1 MKKLIAAIL
10 ALALLAV
17 PFSVFAETNAQP
29 GDLPQ
34 EQTQGASNETASG
47 GRQNR
52 KGQSGETDTVSS
64 ATQAPA
70 NRPEKKLG
78 DDSQAPENG
87 QQDNDAQ
94 NSKQHQHGQTRSK
107 GQKAQDRSE
116 AQPEQKPVQQQK
128 TRKDGA
134 SKKNGFGIFVKQGII
149 SQETADQIKA
159 YLAERK
165 PAETS
170 EAADPENAETSM
182 RPHQRKDKTKVT
194 PELLQEL
201 LDAEIITQTEYDAML
216 AMPADLPA

>member
-17 PFSVFAETNAQP
+17 SLSVFAETNTQQ

-34 EQTQGASNETASG
+34 EQAQGESNETTSS

-52 KGQSGETDTVSS
+52 KGQSGVTDTVSS

-70 NRPEKKLG
+70 NQPEEELS

-87 QQDNDAQ
+87 EQDNDAQ
-94 NSKQHQHGQTRSK
+94 NIKQHQHGQTRSK
-107 GQKAQDRSE
+107 GQKAQDSRE
-116 AQPEQKPVQQQK
+116 AQPEQKSVQEQK
-128 TRKDGA
+128 TRKGG
-134 SKKNGFGIFVKQGII
+134 SSRKNGFDVFVKQGVI

-159 YLAERK
+159 YLKERQLTEM
-165 PAETS
+165 PEDETS
-170 EAADPENAETSM
+170 EANDSAL
-182 RPHQRKDKTKVT
+182 HQHKGKIKVT

-201 LDAEIITQTEYDAML
+201 LDAEIINQTEYDAML
-216 AMPADLPA
+216 AMQADLPV